1 MKTVEE
7 RHEALENFDVMEN
20 FTVGNVTQN
29 VKDYLLDLKVDSMTL
44 FIDGKKGGAK
54 KSENALVMVF
64 PEAKV
69 ASKK

>member
-29 VKDYLLDLKVDSMTL
+29 VKDYFLDFDVDDLRLLTSV
-44 FIDGKKGGAK
+44 
-54 KSENALVMVF
+54 
-64 PEAKV
+64 
-69 ASKK
+69 